1 MQGVLLRVRRLR
13 REIDIIHRNQ
23 ENLTVNKVI
32 ASAQQRQNL
41 GGGRGRGSR
50 FSSMPSSLQMMG
62 GEDGGD
68 NRCFRVTRGQT
79 ESKSLYA

>member
-32 ASAQQRQNL
+32 ASAQR
-41 GGGRGRGSR
+41 
-50 FSSMPSSLQMMG
+50 
-62 GEDGGD
+62 
-68 NRCFRVTRGQT
+68 
-79 ESKSLYA
+79 